1 MAKKHQLFMKHHIFM
16 EFSSQTPYHKVDAAL
31 RQAGFERGWGNTVS
45 RARETMNMLADLLEA
60 TDADLLQVRVPLCHI
75 TNA

>member
-1 MAKKHQLFMKHHIFM
+1 MHFHAIPPT
-16 EFSSQTPYHKVDAAL
+16 QTPYHKVDAAL

-60 TDADLLQVRVPLCHI
+60 TDADLLQVRPTYDLLVVVRRGGCQI
-75 TNA
+75 SG